1 MAVKRHCVA
10 AESAAAAAAPA
21 TRPAAPR
28 PAENHRERRGLRR
41 SVHCPQRQVRQ
52 GAKPQRRSA
61 ALMPD
66 YASHSHEVR
75 KPTPRRLGPPTR
87 QSPLLPKPSPTRPIW
102 PIVSASASST
112 SSSRQS
118 RPMDTDLLCP
128 YAGVQIA
135 NLLTRLLRQA
145 RPCRRCDTNADASG
159 QIQLRQGRK
168 RHDNNCAFEQYSDD
182 GVGAQVAATCRR
194 QAGALAGT
202 ASSPALRQ
210 CSGQWRTNGP

>member
-10 AESAAAAAAPA
+10 AKSAAAAAST
-21 TRPAAPR
+21 TRPVAPR
-28 PAENHRERRGLRR
+28 SAENHRERRGLRR

-87 QSPLLPKPSPTRPIW
+87 QSPLLPKPSPARPIW

-112 SSSRQS
+112 ASSRQS
-118 RPMDTDLLCP
+118 RPIGHRPMDTDLLCP

-135 NLLTRLLRQA
+135 NLLTRHLQQA
-145 RPCRRCDTNADASG
+145 RPCQRCDTNADASG

-182 GVGAQVAATCRR
+182 GVGAQVVTTCRR
-194 QAGALAGT
+194 QAGALAGS

-210 CSGQWRTNGP
+210 CSG